1 MGDMVLCGWVDG
13 SDDYYTCG
21 LCYMLYYVQVS
32 EEGRIN
38 KWMDIRFLRSECV
51 VITEICY
58 LLLQIN
64 LFSITMLLLIIIIR
78 VGAREWL
85 VDW

>member
-1 MGDMVLCGWVDG
+1 MDPMMIIHVGYVR
-13 SDDYYTCG
+13 
-21 LCYMLYYVQVS
+21 YMLYYVQVS

-78 VGAREWL
+78 VGASEWL